1 MNLSYSPSKIVFYF
15 KFKFELSLFLSALS
29 ILYIYIYIYEELDA
43 KGLKLKY
50 EILYKE
56 R

>member
-1 MNLSYSPSKIVFYF
+1 MLMQKHYKMEEDFYCYIYACMY
-15 KFKFELSLFLSALS
+15 LYVS